1 MFNWVKEDSE
11 KIEKALENA
20 EGFKFI
26 RQPIHSG
33 AVLGVGL
40 TLQGK
45 RKVYKTSEELE
56 KAFNI
61 KIYTVLI
68 PPVDGKIISEKNFC
82 KGVIIYDSFDEPLL
96 MTDSSYEA
104 LSDQSRPCFIMH
116 CLYRS
121 EICRYKMVVFEDQ
134 HEADFYRLTKRVES
148 LEAAVKTLEE
158 YLSDPWKEYRA
169 KEADFK
175 QKLGKAEAA
184 TKYKIEKSK
193 GDLATATEQLKET
206 KEELVNMFKRGQ
218 G

>member
-11 KIEKALENA
+11 KIEKALANA

-26 RQPIHSG
+26 RQSIMSG
-33 AVLGVGL
+33 AILGVGL

-45 RKVYKTSEELE
+45 KKVYKTPEELE
-56 KAFNI
+56 KAFNL
-61 KIYTVLI
+61 KVYTVLI
-68 PPVDGKIISEKNFC
+68 PPVDGKIISEENFH

-96 MTDSSYEA
+96 LTDSSHEA
-104 LSDQSRPCFIMH
+104 LSDRSKPCFILH
-116 CLYRS
+116 CLYRG
-121 EICRYKMVVFEDQ
+121 EICRYKIVVFEDQ
-134 HEADFYRLTKRVES
+134 HEADFYRLTKRAES
-148 LEAAVKTLEE
+148 LEATVKTLEE

-193 GDLATATEQLKET
+193 ENLATATEQLKEA
-206 KEELVNMFKRGQ
+206 KDELISMFKRGQ